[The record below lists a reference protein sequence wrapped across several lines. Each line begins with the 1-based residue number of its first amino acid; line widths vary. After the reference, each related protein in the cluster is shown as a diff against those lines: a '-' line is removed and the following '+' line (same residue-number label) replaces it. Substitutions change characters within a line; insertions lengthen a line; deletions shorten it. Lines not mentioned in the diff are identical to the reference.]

1 MYKRQVPSRMIAA
14 LVAGVLTAPLA
25 TLAASAAGSPAPVR
39 VGATPRVPRGAK
51 AVGPVAAGSQISG
64 TVVLKPRDEAALTRF
79 ISEVTDK
86 GSPVFGHYLAP
97 SAFASRFGP
106 TQATVDAVESSLRS
120 DGLQV
125 GALAADRLF
134 VSFTGSAAQVESA
147 FHTALESYRLAGGR
161 TVREASA
168 AAAVAPAVAGSVAGV
183 LGLSDSV
190 REHPAGLAYA
200 PARDRE
206 KIRAARRATLTHPAG
221 SPTPCKDAREDA
233 LAFGGLTDDQIANAY
248 GAFGLYADGDLGA
261 GQRVGIYELEQFAS
275 SDIHTFDR
283 CYFGAAR
290 AAAMAD
296 RLSVTPVD
304 GGQPAGSGEQEA
316 DLDIED
322 VSAMAPEAGIDVY
335 EAPDDP
341 TGAIDEW
348 AAIVNGDRER
358 VITTSWG
365 DCEQE
370 LELGEPG
377 IQQAESFLFEQAAA
391 QGQTIFAAAGDEGSD
406 DCNAFEFPE
415 DVPGQNPL
423 SVDDPGSQPY
433 VVSAGGTTI
442 TDAATQPAQEHVW
455 NDGPEGGASGGG
467 ISMSWA
473 MPAWQLDAKVPGIP
487 LPGSADYANANAV
500 EQAAG
505 YPQGFCQAFI
515 AGASATT
522 PCRTVPDV
530 SAQAD
535 EYTGAVTIFS
545 RSLVSEETPDGWTT
559 IGGTSSA
566 APIWAAML
574 ADVNA
579 SPTCAEH
586 PATAAGVGFAAP
598 LLYAVASNPAQYAA
612 SFNDITEGGND
623 IYNLDGGNTFPA
635 TRGYDLASGLGSPR
649 LTDAGGTAGL
659 AFYLCSLAGGAT
671 RPVVSGLSPSSGPT
685 AGGEQVTISGSGFT
699 SVAGIQV
706 GSAQLAAGAF
716 HVNGANSITVAMP
729 PAPDSLPPGSPAPL
743 DGAGPA
749 NVIVTLADGE
759 ASAPGPASVFQ
770 YVDTNEDNPL
780 PSVTAVEPAGG
791 LESAPREVTILGAG
805 FTGATKVTFGGVAA
819 ASFKL
824 LSPSEIAV
832 TPPPFST
839 HTACAPLPSAGV
851 YAGESASNDIC
862 QAQVQV
868 TGPGGTSATGTIL
881 PPLEGPIAFDA
892 EGAFV
897 TPPGCSCEVQ
907 PAPSEFDYVPAP
919 KITSVS
925 TSGGPAELADEAGG
939 TLITVHGSGL
949 NFLTMNWANFGNP
962 AREASEASIE
972 EGSFEFLTGTEM
984 QIVAPAVIGPEEKP
998 SVNPVSIPLS
1008 VFTQAG
1014 QAPPATLT
1022 YAGVPTVTGLVN
1034 PTNPARLDGA
1044 IGAADTG
1051 GTLLELAGE
1060 GFAGQVQRVQF
1071 LDAGEG
1077 ASEGTQF
1084 AFTASSNTTLST
1096 RTVSQNAGVVNAEVC
1111 TASGCSAPSTAD
1123 RMYLYAPGAPTV
1135 EAVTPASGKAAGGTK
1150 VVIHGQ
1156 NLGCAL
1162 GVFFGESEAA
1172 FTPVPVALED
1182 CASTTVLD
1190 ASSPPGKAGS
1200 KAPVAVTT
1208 VESFFTDGGHGSTSA
1223 EFTYKK

>member
-1 MYKRQVPSRMIAA
+1 MIAVLCMGVLLA
-14 LVAGVLTAPLA
+14 LAAVAGT
-25 TLAASAAGSPAPVR
+25 AAGSPAPVR
-39 VGATPRVPRGAK
+39 VGATPRVPRGAE
-51 AVGPVAAGSQISG
+51 AVGPVAAGSPISG

-79 ISEVTDK
+79 IGEVTDK
-86 GSPVFGHYLAP
+86 GSAVFGRYLAP
-97 SAFASRFGP
+97 GAFGGRFGP
-106 TQATVDAVESSLRS
+106 TQATVDAVESSLRA
-120 DGLQV
+120 DGLHV
-125 GALAADRLF
+125 GGVAADRLL

-147 FHTALESYRLAGGR
+147 FHTGLERYRLADGR
-161 TVREASA
+161 TAREASD
-168 AAAVAPAVAGSVAGV
+168 AAAVAPAIAGSVAGV

-190 REHPAGLAYA
+190 REHPAGLAHA
-200 PARDRE
+200 PASDRG
-206 KIRAARRATLTHPAG
+206 KIRGAGTASFTHPAG

-233 LAFGGLTDDQIANAY
+233 VAFGGLTDDQIANAY

-261 GQRVGIYELEQFAS
+261 TQRVGIYELEQFAP

-290 AAAMAD
+290 AAAMAE
-296 RLSVTPVD
+296 RLNVIPVD
-304 GGQPAGSGEQEA
+304 GGQPAGFGEEEA

-322 VSAMAPEAGIDVY
+322 VSAMAPGAGIDVY
-335 EAPDDP
+335 EAPNDP

-348 AAIVNGDRER
+348 AAIVNGDSER
-358 VITTSWG
+358 VISTSWG

-370 LELGEPG
+370 LQLGEPG

-406 DCNAFEFPE
+406 DCNAYELPE

-442 TDAATQPAQEHVW
+442 TDAATQPAAEHVW
-455 NDGPEGGASGGG
+455 NDGPAGGAGGGG

-473 MPAWQLDAKVPGIP
+473 MPAWQLGAKVPGIP
-487 LPGSADYANANAV
+487 LPGGADYANANAV
-500 EQAAG
+500 EREAG
-505 YPQGFCQAFI
+505 YPQGFCQAFL

-545 RSLVSEETPDGWTT
+545 RALASEETPDGWAT

-574 ADVNA
+574 TDVNA

-612 SFNDITEGGND
+612 SFNDIAEGGND
-623 IYNLDGGNTFPA
+623 IYGLDAGNTFPA
-635 TRGYDLASGLGSPR
+635 TPGYDLASGLGSPR

-659 AFYLCSLAGGAT
+659 AFYLCSLAGGAA
-671 RPVVSGLSPSSGPT
+671 RPVVSGLSPSSGTT

-699 SVAGIQV
+699 SASGVQV
-706 GSAQLAAGAF
+706 GSAHLAAGAF
-716 HVNGANSITVAMP
+716 HVNGAGSITVTMP
-729 PAPDSLPPGSPAPL
+729 PARDTLPPNQPCGLCAPPAPL

-749 NVIVTLADGE
+749 NVIVTVADGE

-770 YVDTNEDNPL
+770 YVDTSAGGTL
-780 PSVTAVEPAGG
+780 PSVTGVEPAGG

-805 FTGATKVTFGGVAA
+805 FAGATEVTFGGVPA
-819 ASFKL
+819 ASFTL
-824 LSPSEIAV
+824 VSPSEIAV
-832 TPPPFST
+832 TPPPFSAR
-839 HTACAPLPSAGV
+839 TACAPLPSSGV
-851 YAGESASNDIC
+851 YAGENAGNDIC

-868 TGPGGTSATGTIL
+868 TGPGGASATGTIL

-897 TPPGCSCEVQ
+897 APLGCDCEVR
-907 PAPSEFDYVPAP
+907 PAPSEFDYVPPP

-925 TSGGPAELADEAGG
+925 TSAGPAALADEAGG
-939 TLITVHGSGL
+939 TLVTVHGSGL
-949 NFLTMNWANFGNP
+949 DFLTMNWADFGNP
-962 AREASEASIE
+962 AREASQASIE
-972 EGSFEFLTGTEM
+972 EGSFKFLTGTEM
-984 QIVAPAVIGPEEKP
+984 QIVAPAVIGPEATP
-998 SVNPVSIPLS
+998 SVAAVSIPLS

-1022 YAGVPTVTGLVN
+1022 YAGVPTVTGLSN

-1051 GTLLELAGE
+1051 GTPLELAGE
-1060 GFAGQVQRVQF
+1060 GFAGQVLRVQF

-1084 AFTASSNTTLST
+1084 AFTASSNSSLST
-1096 RTVSQNAGVVNAEVC
+1096 HTVSQNAGVVNVQLC
-1111 TASGCSAPSTAD
+1111 TASGCSAPSSATE
-1123 RMYLYAPGAPTV
+1123 MYLYAPGAPTV
-1135 EAVTPASGKAAGGTK
+1135 ETVTPASGGAAGATK
-1150 VVIHGQ
+1150 VVIRGQ

-1162 GVFFGESEAA
+1162 GVFFGEAQAA
-1172 FTPVPVALED
+1172 FTPVPVALQD

-1190 ASSPPGKAGS
+1190 ASSPPGQAGS
-1200 KAPVAVTT
+1200 RVPVTVAT
-1208 VESFFTDGGHGSTSA
+1208 VESFFTGAGHGSTSA
-1223 EFTYKK
+1223 EFTYKR